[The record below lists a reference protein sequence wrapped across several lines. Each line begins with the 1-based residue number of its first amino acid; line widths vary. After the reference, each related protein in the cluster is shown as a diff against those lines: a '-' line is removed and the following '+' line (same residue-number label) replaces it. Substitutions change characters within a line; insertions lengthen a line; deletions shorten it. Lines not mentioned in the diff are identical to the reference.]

1 MAGENRERWRMA
13 IRSVFLGAVAFGALF
28 GAVVVGA
35 RLAMRES
42 DGEPPAIETAEPGSP
57 EATALE
63 FARAW
68 TRGDINA
75 LYLLLSPDSQ
85 RTYSPQIVSEAYR
98 NFSEELTQTALTAD
112 VSEADRTRATLGVRV
127 NTAYFGTIE
136 YTTTLNLEPGA
147 GVSVVVG
154 NAATIHPQMV
164 SGRTFRSVIER
175 PRRGTIFDRN
185 GIELAVTRDVRNM
198 GLNRSLVQDRPGLEA
213 ALIAF
218 GFTKERVDA
227 AFDSPYPANAR
238 VRVGPIPEERSE
250 EANTNLR
257 PIPGVIIFFESQR
270 VHPLG
275 AAAAHVV
282 GYTREYTAEE
292 LAARAG
298 EGLRIGDRRGAIGLE
313 ASQEAVLAGTI
324 GARLT
329 LVDAGGG
336 VIETLFEREYAQGQD
351 VRTTLDAATLVR
363 AYERLGTRRGAA
375 VVIDPVTNDILA
387 LNSSPSFDPDAFET
401 NDPVAL
407 AAILATE
414 GSPQANRATTGL
426 YSAGSTF
433 KLVTGAAGLVYGG
446 YEVTDRIQCG
456 AIWYGVD
463 PPRRNWE
470 GSQGPLTIAQ
480 GLMRSCNPVF
490 YEIGLKLYE
499 TDNLLS
505 QMARMF
511 GFGAATGVIGIG
523 EEEGLVPDAIS
534 KRERTGEPWYPGD
547 DVNLAIGQGDLLIT
561 PLQLAN
567 AYSTFVTRE
576 LRVPR
581 LLIDADA
588 TKRGDLPLT
597 DQQWAHLDLGLRL
610 VTGEGGT
617 ARSAFALA
625 GYTNFSGKSG
635 TAEDA
640 NEQQHGLFVA
650 MGPAA
655 APRAVAA
662 VVLDDGDSGS
672 IEAGPI
678 ARDLVIAALD

>member
-1 MAGENRERWRMA
+1 
-13 IRSVFLGAVAFGALF
+13 VLLGAVAFGALF
-28 GAVVVGA
+28 GALVVGA
-35 RLAMRES
+35 RWAMRDSPET
-42 DGEPPAIETAEPGSP
+42 PPAVETAEPGSP
-57 EATALE
+57 EATAVE

-75 LYLLLSPDSQ
+75 LYLLLSPESQ

-98 NFSEELTQTALTAD
+98 TFSDELTQTGLAAEVT
-112 VSEADRTRATLGVRV
+112 EADRARATLGVRV

-136 YTTTLNLEPGA
+136 YTTALNLEPGTA
-147 GVSVVVG
+147 GYVVVWTP
-154 NAATIHPQMV
+154 ATIHPGMV
-164 SGRTFRSVIER
+164 NGRTFRGVVER

-185 GIELAVTRDVRNM
+185 GLELAVTTDVRSV
-198 GLNRSLVQDRPGLEA
+198 GLNRSIVQDRAGLEA

-218 GFTKERVDA
+218 GFTKEQVDA
-227 AFDSPYPANAR
+227 AFNSPFAANAR
-238 VRVGPIPEERSE
+238 VRVGPIPEERAA
-250 EANTNLR
+250 EANDNLR
-257 PIPGVIIFFESQR
+257 PIPGVIIYFESQR

-313 ASQEAVLAGTI
+313 ASQEAVLAGSI

-329 LVDAGGG
+329 LVDAGGT
-336 VIETLFEREYAQGQD
+336 VIETVFSREFVQGQD
-351 VRTTLDAATLVR
+351 VQTTLDADTLVR
-363 AYERLGTRRGAA
+363 SYERLGTRRGAS

-401 NDPVAL
+401 NDSVAL
-407 AAILATE
+407 AAIIAAE
-414 GSPQANRATTGL
+414 GSPQANRATAGL

-446 YEVTDRIQCG
+446 YEVTDRIPCT

-470 GSQGPLTIAQ
+470 GTQGPLTIAQ

-490 YEIGLKLYE
+490 YEIGLKLYD

-511 GFGAATGVIGIG
+511 GFGEETGVVGIG
-523 EEEGLVPDAIS
+523 EEAGLVPDAID

-576 LRVPR
+576 LRAPR
-581 LLIDADA
+581 LLMSEEA

-597 DQQWAHLDLGLRL
+597 DQQWSHLDLGLRL
-610 VTGEGGT
+610 VTGAGGT
-617 ARSAFALA
+617 ARSAFTLA

-640 NEQQHGLFVA
+640 NEQQHVLFVA
-650 MGPAA
+650 MGPASS
-655 APRAVAA
+655 PRAVAA